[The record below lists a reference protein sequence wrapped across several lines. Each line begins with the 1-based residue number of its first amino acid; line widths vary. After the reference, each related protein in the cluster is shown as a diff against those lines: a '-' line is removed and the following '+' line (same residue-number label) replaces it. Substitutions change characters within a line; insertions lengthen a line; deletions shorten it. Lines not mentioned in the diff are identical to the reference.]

1 MQITIE
7 VKDGATPEA
16 IARALRFQANLMDGI
31 EPKKAASNAMT
42 AAPTAGK
49 KKAKPADEDEE
60 IEESEDEEIEDDDAE
75 DADEDLESD
84 DEESGDED
92 GDGDDSGD
100 EETEDEDESED
111 DEEAEDED
119 EPAPKKGKGKAKP
132 KLSTKEEKLLKEVN
146 AALKARAKKTSFD
159 KVKVWLKKKFKVESI
174 NHLKPSQFAAVIKA
188 SKAA

>member
-60 IEESEDEEIEDDDAE
+60 IEESEDEEIEDEETDDSE
-75 DADEDLESD
+75 DEEDTDADSESDSDEEDEEESD
-84 DEESGDED
+84 DSDS
-92 GDGDDSGD
+92 DDAD
-100 EETEDEDESED
+100 ED

-119 EPAPKKGKGKAKP
+119 EPAPKKAKGKAKP
-132 KLSTKEEKLLKEVN
+132 KLSAKEEKLLKEVN
-146 AALKARAKKTSFD
+146 TALKTRAKKTSFD